1 MTSDT
6 DMMILWFVTALIQR
20 WESHIKFWVLYDHEG
35 LSIFG
40 LICYQLKDALC
51 YLGCTASKR
60 YNMHFKM
67 ILNPVVEGET
77 PQNVDVVGVTTN
89 KDLR

>member
-1 MTSDT
+1 MITRASPFLVSSVTSSRMHSAT
-6 DMMILWFVTALIQR
+6 SVALRQ
-20 WESHIKFWVLYDHEG
+20 
-35 LSIFG
+35 
-40 LICYQLKDALC
+40 
-51 YLGCTASKR
+51 KR
-60 YNMHFKM
+60 YNMHFKI

>member
-1 MTSDT
+1 MISDT
-6 DMMILWFVTALIQR
+6 DMMILWFVTALIQC

-60 YNMHFKM
+60 YNMHFKI